1 MASDRP
7 AREAL
12 SRAWIR
18 ICEAAE
24 LLATAIMARASKGSR
39 SGLLSSCVI
48 HAICHGFFW
57 LTVVTIDA
65 WTKTWF
71 DERHPQELRSAVG
84 CANNVAVE
92 VCRRLSEME
101 IVAFSRLAHHY
112 EVSRVL
118 QCYQFGFLSAAFW
131 SSTMFAMSVVM
142 VIRKGFDDVSPNG
155 RGLILGSILS
165 SAFFGGFP
173 SLVSIDDNIDANLS
187 SYNAY
192 DGIYN
197 EINTY
202 ARTGQSVTGN
212 HVDGSSFLHKVD
224 LMFAALPA
232 PRLQL
237 DSRQVDV
244 GKSRFFQLS
253 KEMEV
258 EPGVSAPAS
267 PARAGD
273 ARPPEGDTFA
283 GQAGLTP
290 GDASEDKR

>member
-1 MASDRP
+1 MEGDKP

-12 SRAWIR
+12 SRAWVR
-18 ICEAAE
+18 ICEAVE
-24 LLATAIMARASKGSR
+24 LLATAAMARASRGSK
-39 SGLLSSCVI
+39 SGLLSAGAI
-48 HAICHGFFW
+48 HSLCHGFFW
-57 LTVVTIDA
+57 ITVTTIDT

-84 CANNVAVE
+84 CADSVSVE
-92 VCRRLSEME
+92 VCRRLGEME
-101 IVAFSRLAHHY
+101 IVAFSRISHHH

-142 VIRKGFDDVSPNG
+142 VIRKGFDDVSPSG

-173 SLVSIDDNIDANLS
+173 SLISIDDNIEANLS

-202 ARTGQSVTGN
+202 TRTGQSVTGN

-232 PRLQL
+232 PRLQM

-258 EPGVSAPAS
+258 EPGVAS
-267 PARAGD
+267 PAPPVRSTEAGSLEGDSFMEQAGSAGD
-273 ARPPEGDTFA
+273 AG
-283 GQAGLTP
+283 
-290 GDASEDKR
+290 EDKR